1 MINSFKVTKH
11 ACTSSWSP
19 LAHSIHH
26 TYHQV
31 TVMNKQKKT
40 KAINNSYIYIHIS
53 CKCDTNCAGHFTL
66 DAHASRPVAC
76 IIWQVTQLGN
86 VPVVAL
92 AERPQMRPKSPGL
105 DLLKNVNGSGVREL
119 QSMHTACRLQGSVPE
134 DSVRHYGHSGL
145 REALSMRSVYIPKI
159 LSAVYHLLVST
170 NAGNCNISNEQW

>member
-1 MINSFKVTKH
+1 MINSHKVTKH

-31 TVMNKQKKT
+31 TVMNKQQKKQK

-76 IIWQVTQLGN
+76 LNYFNDGSFQIGKAII
-86 VPVVAL
+86 
-92 AERPQMRPKSPGL
+92 R
-105 DLLKNVNGSGVREL
+105 
-119 QSMHTACRLQGSVPE
+119 
-134 DSVRHYGHSGL
+134 
-145 REALSMRSVYIPKI
+145 
-159 LSAVYHLLVST
+159 T
-170 NAGNCNISNEQW
+170 NAGMLLTGPLETNFSEISIKIHAFSLRNIYLTMSSAKWRPLRRPQCVNSLSPGEQGFWK